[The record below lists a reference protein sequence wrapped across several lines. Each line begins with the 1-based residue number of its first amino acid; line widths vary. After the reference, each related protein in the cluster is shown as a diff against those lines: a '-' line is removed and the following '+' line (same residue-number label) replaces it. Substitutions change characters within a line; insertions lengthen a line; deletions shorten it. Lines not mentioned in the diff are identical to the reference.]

1 MAGKAGLARQ
11 GATLHTGSM
20 RNDDLPPVVELTAE
34 ESWKYLE
41 HTAHGR
47 LAVSVQ
53 NRPHIYPLNYVAR
66 DGRIVFRTAPGTK
79 LAELAVNSNVAFEA
93 DGITSD
99 QAWSVVVTGTSRLLE
114 RSAEIE
120 AADALP
126 LEPWV
131 RTLKYQYVEIRPE
144 RITGR
149 FFNLGREP
157 ARYDI

>member
-1 MAGKAGLARQ
+1 MARESPKAQTEGM
-11 GATLHTGSM
+11 T
-20 RNDDLPPVVELTAE
+20 NDELPPVVELSPE

-53 NRPHIYPLNYVAR
+53 NRPHIYPLNYVAQ

-79 LAELAVNSNVAFEA
+79 LAELAVNSYVAFEA

-99 QAWSVVVTGTSRLLE
+99 QAWSVVVTGQSRLLE

-126 LEPWV
+126 LTPWV
-131 RTLKYQYVEIRPE
+131 RTLKYQYVEIVPD

-157 ARYDI
+157 ERYDI